1 MNHLYARFLLIG
13 SVARETNLKVKQAL
27 PDTAEMHDDIHKF
40 SQFNGQ
46 WAGPVVVYSQSGVG
60 VHVLW
65 SMYTLLYI

>member
-46 WAGPVVVYSQSGVG
+46 CA
-60 VHVLW
+60 LLL
-65 SMYTLLYI
+65 TLLFTLNLDYCP